1 VIDLHPALAA
11 RIRPHADVRPGRIG
25 KTDLGLVLNQ
35 SRPASREIDAKGKE
49 IPKSSNKRVR
59 EQKPKDL
66 RKMVGEDIE
75 E

>member
-1 VIDLHPALAA
+1 
-11 RIRPHADVRPGRIG
+11 
-25 KTDLGLVLNQ
+25 VLNQ